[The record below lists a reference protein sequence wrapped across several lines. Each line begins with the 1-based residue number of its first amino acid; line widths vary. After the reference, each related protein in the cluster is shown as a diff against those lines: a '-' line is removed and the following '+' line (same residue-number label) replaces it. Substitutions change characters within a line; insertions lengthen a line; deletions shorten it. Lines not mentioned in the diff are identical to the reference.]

1 MKKVLSLVLT
11 LAVAGMVGLTA
22 GCKKKA
28 EAPKTEQA
36 PATQPAEPAQPAQ
49 PAGNESAPQP
59 EQQAPAEKPAEQP
72 AEKK

>member
-1 MKKVLSLVLT
+1 MKKLLSLVLT

-22 GCKKKA
+22 GCKKKE

-36 PATQPAEPAQPAQ
+36 PVTQPAQPAQ

>member
-22 GCKKKA
+22 GCKKKE

-36 PATQPAEPAQPAQ
+36 PATQPAQ

-59 EQQAPAEKPAEQP
+59 EQQAPAEKTR
-72 AEKK
+72 